1 MLIITNACLFKAVCS
16 FAVPLT
22 RCVFVLTR
30 ETLPNIKTDCIMKI
44 DLHIHSSCSDG
55 RMSPEE
61 IFQEARQ
68 RGLETISITDH
79 DSVDC
84 QEEAEVLA
92 GKHGMQLI
100 RGLELSVSF
109 SHPDYKGGKAISLDF
124 LAYEYDLRSRSLVE
138 KLALL
143 REHRVKRGEQILENI
158 NRELSRVSTERLT
171 GQDLDEIQDSVDGSF
186 GRPHIAAHL
195 VKRGFVN
202 TIQEA
207 FDRYLVKCNVPKMP
221 LSLSEASALVRE
233 AGGKLML
240 AHPNDPRGTSLVS
253 FTRSLEEQQK
263 IIRETMLSHI
273 DGIECWHSRH
283 DPETTVSYLT
293 FARGCG
299 LMVTGGSDCH
309 QAPVIMGTV
318 RVPSAVL
325 EQFKGSKQE

>member
-1 MLIITNACLFKAVCS
+1 MYPGIL
-16 FAVPLT
+16 
-22 RCVFVLTR
+22 CVFVLTR
-30 ETLPNIKTDCIMKI
+30 KTLPNIRTNCIMKI

-55 RMSPEE
+55 RMSPAE
-61 IFQEARQ
+61 IVREAFQ
-68 RGLETISITDH
+68 RGLEIISITDH

-92 GKHGMQLI
+92 GRHGIQLI

-109 SHPDYKGGKAISLDF
+109 SHPDYKGGKPISLDF
-124 LAYEYDLRSRSLVE
+124 LAYQYDLRSPSLVE

-143 REHRVKRGEQILENI
+143 REHRVKRGEQILEKI
-158 NRELSRVSTERLT
+158 NRELSRESPERLT
-171 GQDLDEIQDSVDGSF
+171 HQDLAEIQNSVDGSF

-195 VKRGFVN
+195 VKRGFVD
-202 TIQEA
+202 TVQEA

-221 LSLSEASALVRE
+221 LSLSEASALVKE
-233 AGGKLML
+233 SGGKLML

-253 FTRSLEEQQK
+253 FTLSLVEQQK
-263 IIRETMLSHI
+263 IIKETMLPHI

-283 DPETTVSYLT
+283 DPQTTTSYLS
-293 FARGCG
+293 FSRECG

-318 RVPSAVL
+318 GVPSDIV
-325 EQFKGSKQE
+325 EQFEISQPA